1 MFFDNLLY
9 LFMAN
14 GIIGVMIT
22 VFRFQIFDSCLC
34 DTMGADLFSLGHP
47 TVHACLST
55 LVAS

>member
-14 GIIGVMIT
+14 GIRSDDNC
-22 VFRFQIFDSCLC
+22 FRFQIFDSCLC
-34 DTMGADLFSLGHP
+34 DTMGAELFSLGHP
-47 TVHACLST
+47 TVHACLSA